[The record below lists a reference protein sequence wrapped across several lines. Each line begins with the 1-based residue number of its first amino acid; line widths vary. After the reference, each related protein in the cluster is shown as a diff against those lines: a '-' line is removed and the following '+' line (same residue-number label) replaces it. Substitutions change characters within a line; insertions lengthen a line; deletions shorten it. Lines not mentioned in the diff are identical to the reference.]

1 MQKTLY
7 VSDLDGTLLQ
17 PDAQLSAYTVQTLNH
32 LLEQGLWFT
41 VASARSIL
49 SARGILDALN
59 LSLPGIY
66 MNGVLLCNPKTEVV
80 LDYAA
85 LLPDTARQLVD
96 AFESC
101 GRPPFLFSFE
111 GTRVPGGYSGKISVQ
126 VRKLLNAQDQAFY
139 QERRK
144 KYSSFEVGGTY
155 RYQQPIYVNGAGE
168 RSVMQKIYEKASAI
182 PNVHCELY
190 LDVYT
195 GQWMLEC
202 HHAAGSKAA
211 RALELK
217 RRLGADRLVAFGDQ
231 LNDIEMLQA
240 ADVAVAVENASPKV
254 CDCADIVIDRNVQDG
269 VAKYLE
275 QQTGSFRAE

>member
-17 PDAQLSAYTVQTLNH
+17 PDAQLSVYTVQTMNRLM
-32 LLEQGLWFT
+32 EQGLWFT

-66 MNGVLLCNPKTEVV
+66 MNGVLLCNPKTEAV

-85 LLPDTARQLVD
+85 LSPDTARQLVD

-111 GTRVPGGYSGKISVQ
+111 GARVPGGYSGKISVQ

-155 RYQQPIYVNGAGE
+155 RYQRPIYVNGAGE
-168 RSVMQKIYEKASAI
+168 QSVMQKIYEKASAI

-195 GQWMLEC
+195 GQWILEC
-202 HHAAGSKAA
+202 HYAAGSKAA

-217 RRLGADRLVAFGDQ
+217 RRLCADRLVAFGDQ

-240 ADVAVAVENASPKV
+240 ADVAVAVGNACPQV
-254 CDCADIVIDRNVQDG
+254 QACADVVIGSNVQDG

-275 QQTGSFRAE
+275 QQIL

>member
-17 PDAQLSAYTVQTLNH
+17 PDAQLSAYTVQTLNR

-111 GTRVPGGYSGKISVQ
+111 GTRDPGGYSGKISVQ

-155 RYQQPIYVNGAGE
+155 RYQRPIYVNGAGE
-168 RSVMQKIYEKASAI
+168 QSVMQKIYEKASAI

-240 ADVAVAVENASPKV
+240 ADVAVAVGNACPQV
-254 CDCADIVIDRNVQDG
+254 QACADVVIGSNVQDG

-275 QQTGSFRAE
+275 QQIL

>member
-7 VSDLDGTLLQ
+7 ISDLDGTLLR
-17 PDAQLSAYTVQTLNH
+17 PDAQVSAYTVRAVNR
-32 LLEQGLWFT
+32 LLEQGMWFT

-85 LLPDTARQLVD
+85 LPPDTARQLVE

-101 GRPPFLFSFE
+101 GRPPFLFSFD
-111 GTRVPGGYSGKISVQ
+111 GTRRSHGYSGKISVR
-126 VRKLLNAQDQAFY
+126 VRKLLTAQDQAFY

-144 KYSSFEVGGTY
+144 KYTSFEVGGMY
-155 RYQQPIYVNGAGE
+155 CYQRAIYINGTGE
-168 RSVMQKIYEKASAI
+168 RSVMQKIYEKASAV
-182 PNVHCELY
+182 PNVRCEFY

-202 HHAAGSKAA
+202 HYAAGSKAA

-217 RRLGADRLVAFGDQ
+217 RRLCADRLVAFGDQ

-240 ADVAVAVENASPKV
+240 ADVAVAVGNACPQV
-254 CDCADIVIDRNVQDG
+254 RACAD
-269 VAKYLE
+269 VAKSVRSIGGGTHALCIE
-275 QQTGSFRAE
+275 GS